1 MPTKPPPSLNMGFG
15 GFFMAIYK
23 EDDSVLSSVK
33 TPSIELDKEQDRG
46 FEHSTIG
53 DIGQQM
59 PELIPTISVSEKDY
73 RMITS
78 YAATQEDPQKA
89 MYDASAA
96 ILFSRNT
103 GLSADYCLENLETLS
118 QTQIGQPY
126 KPTQTWWKSITNSY
140 KIGDLTLDRG
150 KIGKAYAEARHNG
163 EDYSELEAQMQQL
176 DAEIE
181 SLQDYAPRSW
191 ATKALKA
198 AAQSLPYT
206 ISIAATRG
214 IAGGV
219 AKVATSLI
227 PGIADDI
234 AVKFVEIASS
244 VAGVAKTNEIM
255 WGSMYYDMVNKGID
269 EDVAWYMSKA
279 SGIASGLI
287 EDGLGRLFGGVTR
300 ATTQALGITGG
311 SVLNNLVS
319 RMYANGS
326 LGNVGMLLTRVVST
340 GFGEGSEEFVESIKD
355 KIFENLAYTLS
366 DMEVPVEQSFRTAE
380 GLRNNF
386 SDAAEDFI
394 WGALSGIIMGVVP
407 DAVNVRRDARA
418 ATVMKEYAKVSPNYE
433 TFSKVMDTASQ
444 RMNLRSDTFS
454 DNEMWENAK
463 KKVFNSKEATEA
475 RKTAFSKVETMGD
488 IEESETYDS
497 EGNATKN
504 PRFYN
509 DEGEFDET
517 RGGSSPVSVK
527 KMSNGRYFSQESENT
542 TAEGYSIMKFGSPD
556 ATDKVS
562 GKFPLYGQIE
572 YSMDDNTLR
581 IEGVRFKNGVSEED
595 ITNMVRQFLRENP
608 DMEIE
613 WEADT
618 KLEESVKS
626 TIEKE
631 NNGTLVQT
639 DAQSKSDH
647 EAIVKTLDSWMG
659 DLGEEDPFSARIRQD
674 EQSADVAQTSEDG
687 SETTFVEGADNSEAE
702 VKIPRDEVSRKSYD
716 SALKN
721 SIATVIQ
728 MLGEAEGK
736 SGQQWLKS
744 YIKEIRRGTDQEL
757 GNTEALKRKG
767 KSHKGLTKLE
777 LDETTNEMR
786 AVIYYGKT
794 ADASTFL
801 HELNHVVMMQSNHRA
816 EFSEIFNR
824 YRNDSQFREFVQKNW
839 ATFKGSF
846 GSVENVDSL
855 MSSLFKGD
863 DWGKDEYEFVA
874 SLYEA
879 YLVQRSAFQNKPLAA
894 FFDKI
899 TSWMR
904 RVYNSIRGRADLN
917 DEIASF
923 FDRVYGADGK
933 VSEGQS
939 LTFSE
944 SDALMYTSADE
955 DVQSVLDQFSDT
967 EARLLREPGNFDED
981 GNHLAPNGQKSNLT
995 YKQWVLVRT
1004 PNFKRWFGDWENDP
1018 QNASKV
1024 VDANGEPKVVHHG
1037 TNKEFDTFDVGDIG
1051 FHFGTKEQAA
1061 RRIDGDGSILDF
1073 FLNVRNP
1080 VETVDL
1086 NEDWITYFI
1095 REWMPEHGYIS
1106 EDEGFRILNDAYE
1119 RNLDNPNLKSAWNS
1133 NNYHGYA
1140 AEWIRKWL
1148 GENGYDGIIYS
1159 NAHEGTGESLV
1170 ALFANQVK
1178 SATNNNG
1185 RFSPSEDSFLFQSV
1199 DTPQFK
1205 EWFKDSKIVDENG
1218 DPLVVYHGSMHFFD
1232 VFEKRDLGFH
1242 FGNKAQ
1248 AEEAQY
1254 NHYNTEAPW
1263 FGTAEVEEGEA
1274 PDLYDVYLSIQN
1286 PIRINEDFG
1295 DWTAK
1300 NIYLVDY
1307 LHDNHYITDEQ
1318 FNEIRPQAE
1327 IDFDR
1332 KYSEGTELTDKLRGF
1347 LQANG
1352 YDGIVYLNQFEGI
1365 DYSNGAKNPGYSD
1378 SYIAFEPNQIKSA
1391 SRNSGEYDPNNP
1403 SILYQTATSA
1413 GTSIVNQI
1421 PAAYGAQREP
1431 LKRWAERLGFKI
1443 YSDGQVNFE
1452 QGMGVSDTATDYLKS
1467 LGITNIGTDKFNRD
1481 LPFNIANAKKAMEM
1495 GVDTSSAMNVL
1506 NVIDDDMDMEMVIA
1520 QSALPL
1526 KKDGVAV
1533 FQVYEGDRSGVGKYK
1548 KDFTQYQRNM
1558 KGKDY
1563 VPFVSKYYNEVHFR
1577 GNVIIATDP
1586 KMDEVNKVTGGR
1598 FDFMPLETE
1607 VSKVITED
1615 DIRRFNEAKKKIPSD
1630 SLLASCL
1637 FQLVDVTEYPTTDI
1651 HGEREVTYTISM
1663 NPDEA
1668 RKYENAPYK
1677 KAKITFDFENPDDIR
1692 KAGEF
1697 NANPERVK
1705 DYTDNGIY
1713 DKAIGYKYTYINK
1726 KGEAVTKNV
1735 TFGMMKKKTTDR
1747 YDRSGNL
1754 VEDNSS
1760 SKVYNQP
1767 IFALSKGCQRFR
1779 ILVERVKNGVLPN
1792 DLKKESCYGGTCFV
1806 NLQRDKIQYG
1816 NEYVDTKQLVMPS
1829 PDDVDNWFW
1838 GKARK
1843 DGTRP
1848 QRKTIRKFIGDA
1860 DFIREGAMGD
1870 SSHAFPIIEKYG
1882 RSLAE
1887 AWLENMVA
1895 QDIRVTDKESQYY
1908 GQPVKTIFITAG
1920 YAPVSDES
1928 YRRLA
1933 KYKDWMEIHVSTSGW
1948 FHENEL
1954 ALRMAEFERMND
1966 LGLRPSMRIITNLDN
1981 IDGLQFEN
1989 EQRFLNYIYNRIPV
2003 DERRAVPERLK
2014 GYIVERKQT
2023 QWEKEHPIHMEQILE
2038 TPYHNDRTGNH
2049 SKATGLFGYVCCI
2062 PSQAENAI
2070 HPNRMTGRCL
2080 TCKAGCLARVHNM
2093 IANFPNMPKSMTENM
2108 PMGVS
2113 RETDLHITEPNSFD
2127 YDISYDGSEDTFEE
2141 VNELARVGQVGGVYQ
2156 SVDIDADSDNLVSE
2170 SMDQYF
2176 TSDEISEE
2184 ASKFDGLVLSEMK
2197 HAIDYPQ
2204 RNYNTVATESL
2215 LFKLRAEARTSADV
2229 VDFIAKANEELATED
2244 EPFALEDLTT
2254 IWEDV
2259 QNVSIEE
2266 GRKTS
2271 GTLEEPNAD
2280 ITDPSEKVSQFI
2292 DILSDKKSFTQFLNA
2307 LKKADLSDASLF
2319 INNLVARLSNEEQTG
2334 DLTSE
2339 GFRIAY
2345 GQVLENADL
2354 YMDLYGQATDNDY
2367 WKTSTEIFGDI
2378 EEELSSE
2385 FNEVTSQQISE
2396 IANSISDSD
2405 ARNALLN
2412 GTETNENGAIE
2423 KAQEKNR
2430 KTIEEL
2436 LEEKRKLDERLRSM
2450 KATGKDVYDARTE
2463 ERMKAGKR
2471 ISDLKAENAEIS
2483 ENAAD
2488 LQRTADKQYKML
2500 LEAQRNLEAKSDAF
2514 KADALKSLNITEK
2527 ELAKDFPTLAKAL
2540 NGEYSFE
2547 TEEDFREAL
2556 RDKNYLSNQ
2565 TNELLRKYRQLL
2577 TAKKNQEIAQKVYDA
2592 RTHERFKSAVLQ
2604 KRIRDRYAKVNQAL
2618 RDAYREREAL
2628 KRAKR
2633 LKMSLARKIMRKVS
2647 NNVNWRQARE
2657 IREIQAEINPTFAKR
2672 MKVGE
2677 RFMTIDDLR
2686 DIYRENADDPIF
2698 ETMSVERMHRILGI
2712 NLNDMTIDDLRSV
2725 ALLVDELRA
2734 KGLKER
2740 QAYVDAQ
2747 ANAVKAWRDR
2757 FIDELLKTGKVS
2769 NTPPQKGSQEEAVAE
2784 NSVKNK
2790 LKNIRGSLLN
2800 MSRKAQIMDN
2810 NTKGYFYD
2818 LLLRQKREHE
2828 ANEYRNIKKRVD
2840 PIEALMKEKKVDYSD
2855 FYTNHT
2861 ITIDGWGTQTF
2872 TFSSLLYFYL
2882 SQNNEKNRQAVAYGN
2897 FVTDAEKSG
2906 PNGIKARADSM
2917 VFEKKADKTEW
2928 MNREVK
2934 RLGDPRYRQVIEQAK
2949 RIIDSKP
2956 ELKPI
2961 IEAIENDFNSD
2972 SFERVR
2978 EVMLKV
2984 FNQEVGREEYYLP
2997 LRRNSLKGKS
3007 AEEQMREDILKT
3019 VPGTRSSKSV
3029 RKGMTEDRIEISP
3042 MNQSSVEADFMKVW
3056 ADSVADQEHLVEFL
3070 EYSKT
3075 LNTIFGNS
3083 GSSTVLKS
3091 YITQAHGTGMMKDV
3105 QTHLQ
3110 EIANPNLGKDAAASD
3125 DIIRY
3130 LRGGLYSAYLG
3141 FKTSS
3146 IVNQAITSPAA
3157 FLGKVNI
3164 VQLMKGYLTMTAHP
3178 KEMWNTI
3185 CELSP
3190 MMATR
3195 SIDPTRQMIMDERE
3209 NAKRKGKTGNKVKDT
3224 LQTVRNASGFVFGEI
3239 GLKGL
3244 DWIDRFSV
3252 AGGWWAIYQ
3261 SELAKMNGG
3270 DLETNQ
3276 RNAARI
3282 ADEYVL
3288 ETQPLSNKTEVAPLF
3303 KDRNQ
3308 AVQLLTQ
3315 FQASLNVVWS
3325 NITYDIP
3332 RALGWFNGKE
3342 GMKESLKSGEYKTAI
3357 GMIVG
3362 YAISGALLLLVTDG
3376 FDDDD
3381 DDKKKLRKLAYS
3393 LFNQPIAGI
3402 PLVSNM
3408 VDNALKRI
3416 VTGEKTYNYSN
3427 SLYPAFEKAINIPVN
3442 VIEKNWEK
3450 ALSNTWQTIA
3460 LSNGL
3465 PYSGIKEIMAIKDNG
3480 LGALLG
3486 RRN

>member
-1 MPTKPPPSLNMGFG
+1 
-15 GFFMAIYK
+15 MAIYK

-33 TPSIELDKEQDRG
+33 TPSLELDKEQDRG

-255 WGSMYYDMVNKGID
+255 WGSMYYDMVNKGIN

-311 SVLNNLVS
+311 SILNNLVS

-326 LGNVGMLLTRVVST
+326 LGNVGMFLTRVVST

-407 DAVNVRRDARA
+407 DAINVRRDARA

-757 GNTEALKRKG
+757 GNTEALKKKG

-863 DWGKDEYEFVA
+863 DWGRDEYEFVA

-967 EARLLREPGNFDED
+967 EARLLREPGNFDKD
-981 GNHLAPNGQKSNLT
+981 GNHLAPNGQKSKLT

-1018 QNASKV
+1018 QNASKII
-1024 VDANGEPKVVHHG
+1024 DENGEPETKFRG
-1037 TNKEFDTFDVGDIG
+1037 DTNWERNNYESGLFVSESPDFAEDYGPVEELFVNSRNPFNGEKDAESLRAFVEENEEALIDEYDYF
-1051 FHFGTKEQAA
+1051 F
-1061 RRIDGDGSILDF
+1061 DGD
-1073 FLNVRNP
+1073 
-1080 VETVDL
+1080 
-1086 NEDWITYFI
+1086 
-1095 REWMPEHGYIS
+1095 
-1106 EDEGFRILNDAYE
+1106 
-1119 RNLDNPNLKSAWNS
+1119 
-1133 NNYHGYA
+1133 
-1140 AEWIRKWL
+1140 
-1148 GENGYDGIIYS
+1148 DGYS
-1159 NAHEGTGESLV
+1159 NAEEIMD
-1170 ALFANQVK
+1170 ALKDNWWIAYEQSYMIKQEILSRGYDSIFINEDANNIWLTDANQVK
-1178 SATNNNG
+1178 SATKNNG
-1185 RFSPSEDSFLFQSV
+1185 AFSTESDSILFQSV
-1199 DTPQFK
+1199 DSPQFK
-1205 EWFKDSKIVDENG
+1205 KWFGDSKVVDENG
-1218 DPLVVYHGSMHFFD
+1218 DPLVVYHGSPSKFD
-1232 VFEKRDLGFH
+1232 TFSKDYIGKVGRFAGSGFNFAISKGAAEQYKNGGYTYEVYLRASNPISDTERTLTRSQIASILREIDRGLSNEDSTAASISYGRTYNDSLREAVDFLVGMPSDAEIYSSLSQNGNDLGVIRAFESM
-1242 FGNKAQ
+1242 G
-1248 AEEAQY
+1248 
-1254 NHYNTEAPW
+1254 
-1263 FGTAEVEEGEA
+1263 
-1274 PDLYDVYLSIQN
+1274 YDSVIWHRS
-1286 PIRINEDFG
+1286 DG
-1295 DWTAK
+1295 DT
-1300 NIYLVDY
+1300 
-1307 LHDNHYITDEQ
+1307 ITDEMQ
-1318 FNEIRPQAE
+1318 F
-1327 IDFDR
+1327 
-1332 KYSEGTELTDKLRGF
+1332 
-1347 LQANG
+1347 
-1352 YDGIVYLNQFEGI
+1352 IVV
-1365 DYSNGAKNPGYSD
+1365 
-1378 SYIAFEPNQIKSA
+1378 FEPNQIKSV
-1391 SRNSGEYDPNNP
+1391 SNNGDF
-1403 SILYQTATSA
+1403 SNENDSMLYQTATSA

-1431 LKRWAERLGFKI
+1431 LKRWAEKLGFRI

-1506 NVIDDDMDMEMVIA
+1506 NVIDDDMDMEMVVA

-1526 KKDGVAV
+1526 KKGGIAV

-1563 VPFVSKYYNEVHFR
+1563 VPYVSKYYNEVYSR

-1615 DIRRFNEAKKKIPSD
+1615 DIRKFNEAKKKIPSD

-1668 RKYENAPYK
+1668 RKYENTPYK
-1677 KAKITFDFENPDDIR
+1677 KAKITFDFENPEDIR

-1747 YDRSGNL
+1747 YDRNGNL

-2108 PMGVS
+2108 PMGAS

-2266 GRKTS
+2266 EQKTS

-2292 DILSDKKSFTQFLNA
+2292 DILSDKESFTQFLNA

-2319 INNLVARLSNEEQTG
+2319 INNLVARISNEEQTG

-2488 LQRTADKQYKML
+2488 LQRTADKQYRML

-2618 RDAYREREAL
+2618 RDAYKEREAL

-3056 ADSVADQEHLVEFL
+3056 ADSVTDQEHLVEFL

-3083 GSSTVLKS
+3083 GSSAVLKS

-3224 LQTVRNASGFVFGEI
+3224 LQTVRNASGFVFGEV

-3261 SELAKMNGG
+3261 SELAKMDGG

-3342 GMKESLKSGEYKTAI
+3342 GMKESLKSGEYKTAL

-3486 RRN
+3486 RRNK